1 MDYTIIKEKVA
12 QAKNIAI
19 FTHII
24 PDGDAIGSSCAV
36 AQCLQNMGK
45 NARVYIQ
52 EKLCDEFAT
61 LKVDDL
67 ITYDAP
73 QNIDLAIVTDCSGI
87 DRLGVYEAFVKESK
101 NSIAI
106 DHHISF
112 TDFAVC
118 NFINDKSSS
127 ACEFLYDIF
136 TSINYKIDRR
146 MAELLY
152 LGIIRD
158 SGGFMFSNT
167 TSHTHSVVAK
177 LLDFG
182 FNFEEI
188 NRRYMNTMSYKTAM
202 VLKMALNNVL
212 FYENNKLAMSTISI
226 QELKEYDAD
235 INDTGAIVNQILAIE
250 PVEVAILATEVNK
263 NAFKVSIRT
272 KFDMD
277 ANVIAHKFG
286 GGGHMKAAGCKVYGT
301 KDKVVSE
308 FLKTITQLIKG

>member
-1 MDYTIIKEKVA
+1 MDYKIIKEKIE
-12 QAKNIAI
+12 QANDIAI

-45 NARVYIQ
+45 NAKVYIQ
-52 EKLCDEFAT
+52 EKLCDEFVA
-61 LKVDDL
+61 LQIDDL

-73 QNIDLAIVTDCSGI
+73 KNVDLVIVTDCSGV
-87 DRLGVYEAFVKESK
+87 DRLGIYEAFVKESK

-112 TDFAVC
+112 CNFAVC
-118 NFINDKSSS
+118 NFINDKSCS
-127 ACEFLYDIF
+127 ACEFLCDIF
-136 TSINYKIDRR
+136 KSINFKIDKR

-167 TSHTHSVVAK
+167 TSHSHRVVAN
-177 LLDFG
+177 LLDLG
-182 FNFEEI
+182 FDFEEI

-202 VLKMALNNVL
+202 ILKTALNNVL
-212 FYENNKLAMSTISI
+212 FYKKNRLAVSTISV
-226 QELKEYDAD
+226 QELKEYNAD
-235 INDTGAIVNQILAIE
+235 INDTGAIVNQILAID
-250 PVEVAILATEVNK
+250 PVEVAVLATEVNK

-272 KFDMD
+272 KFDID
-277 ANVIAHKFG
+277 ANAIADKFG
-286 GGGHMKAAGCKVYGT
+286 GGGHMKASGCKVYGT
-301 KDKVVSE
+301 KDKVVGE
-308 FLKTITQLIKG
+308 FLKVITQFLKG